1 LGLKTIKGEIIMG
14 TEVQNTRRTNLQIL
28 DDKRN
33 ELTQALE
40 ANAHLL
46 KPIPVEKQE
55 QFKENFLELV
65 TQDFLIN
72 TINAKEIISFAVNV
86 SKIGLNI
93 NPAYKE
99 VYIVPFNTKVNGQKI
114 MLPQAII
121 PLNGMQEM
129 AYSKDF
135 FLKINAVFS
144 LKNGYASEA
153 GMTREQQSEI
163 KTADPKWVNEHFIG
177 FDVVL
182 TDLQG
187 KLPEQVKFVEKSY
200 LIEVTKTIQD
210 NRFQL
215 QTWRHK
221 AARRGIGDMFMPRA
235 RAIDVFEK
243 IEHLN
248 DLELSKEDKEE
259 ISVKN
264 FEELQKS
271 LSPLNIELA
280 YEDGMAIASGNTF
293 NNAKTMKEI
302 GFKFVNGKYIIASTT
317 PVTDK
322 AIDILPENEVDNPLA
337 EFGLNIVE
345 KKVKGK
351 VYQIVEGETLG
362 LDEILTQNG
371 FSKGQTGKWGKEKNL
386 FDK

>member
-1 LGLKTIKGEIIMG
+1 MAN
-14 TEVQNTRRTNLQIL
+14 EVQTTGRRTNLQIL

-33 ELTQALE
+33 ELAQALKT
-40 ANAHLL
+40 NAHLL

-65 TQDFLIN
+65 TQDYLIN
-72 TINAKEIISFAVNV
+72 TIDAKQIISFAVNV

-135 FLKINAVFS
+135 FLKINAVFN

-153 GMTREQQSEI
+153 DMTREQQSEI

-182 TDLQG
+182 KDLQG

-200 LIEVTKTIQD
+200 LTEVTKTIQD
-210 NRFQL
+210 ERFQL

-264 FEELQKS
+264 FEELQET
-271 LSPLNIELA
+271 LSSLNIELV
-280 YEDGMAIASGNTF
+280 YENGMAIASGNTF
-293 NNAKTMKEI
+293 NNAKTLKEL
-302 GFKFVNGKYIIASTT
+302 GFKFVNGKYIIATT
-317 PVTDK
+317 APLNSEATDV
-322 AIDILPENEVDNPLA
+322 LPEKQIENPLE
-337 EFGLNIVE
+337 EFGLEIEE
-345 KKVKGK
+345 KTVRGK
-351 VYQIVEGETLG
+351 VYQIVTGETLG
-362 LDEILTQNG
+362 LDDVLTKNG
-371 FSKGQTGKWGKEKNL
+371 FALGKTGKWGREKNL
-386 FDK
+386 FDTH

>member
-1 LGLKTIKGEIIMG
+1 MENKV
-14 TEVQNTRRTNLQIL
+14 VQNTRRTNLQIL
-28 DDKRN
+28 EDKRN
-33 ELTQALE
+33 ELAAALQK
-40 ANAHLL
+40 NSHLL

-55 QFKENFLELV
+55 QFRENFLELA
-65 TQDFLIN
+65 TQDYLISC
-72 TINAKEIISFAVNV
+72 ISAKEIISFAVNV

-99 VYIVPFNTKVNGQKI
+99 VYIVPFNTKVNGQKV

-135 FLKINAVFS
+135 FLKLNGVYK
-144 LKNGYASEA
+144 LKEGYASESDMSRDMQA
-153 GMTREQQSEI
+153 QIR
-163 KTADPKWVNEHFIG
+163 TADPKWVDEHFIG

-182 TDLQG
+182 IDLQG
-187 KLPEQVKFVEKSY
+187 KLPEQIKFVEKSY
-200 LIEVTKTIQD
+200 LEEVTKTIQD
-210 NRFQL
+210 TRFKL

-235 RAIDVFEK
+235 RSIDVFEK

-248 DLELSKEDKEE
+248 DKELSKEDKKE
-259 ISVKN
+259 IKVQN
-264 FEELQKS
+264 FEEIQKA
-271 LSPLNIELA
+271 LSSFNIQLA

-293 NNAKTMKEI
+293 NNAKTLKEL
-302 GFKFVNGKYIIASTT
+302 GFKFVNGKYIIASTA
-317 PVTDK
+317 PIEASK
-322 AIDILPENEVDNPLA
+322 ADLVPENENNPLK
-337 EFGLNIVE
+337 EFGLEIEE
-345 KKVKGK
+345 KTVKGK
-351 VYQIVEGETLG
+351 VYQIVVGETLG
-362 LDEILTQNG
+362 LDNILTEHG